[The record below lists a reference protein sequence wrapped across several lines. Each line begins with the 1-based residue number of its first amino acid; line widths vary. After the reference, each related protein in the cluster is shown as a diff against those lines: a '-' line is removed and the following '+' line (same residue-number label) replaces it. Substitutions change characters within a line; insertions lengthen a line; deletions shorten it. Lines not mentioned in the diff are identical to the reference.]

1 MIKFLLILKIFH
13 QIFFFF
19 FRVYEIEKYRLMQTN
34 LGHSMNIR
42 DVIHVPERDQYIT
55 VAWDC
60 SMRLW
65 NSWKKP
71 KKIAAQ
77 RKKNES
83 DVFAMLRQ
91 VS

>member
-1 MIKFLLILKIFH
+1 
-13 QIFFFF
+13 
-19 FRVYEIEKYRLMQTN
+19 MQTN

>member
-1 MIKFLLILKIFH
+1 
-13 QIFFFF
+13 
-19 FRVYEIEKYRLMQTN
+19 MQTN

-91 VS
+91 VSQKNQNQKIYINNKKNTIN